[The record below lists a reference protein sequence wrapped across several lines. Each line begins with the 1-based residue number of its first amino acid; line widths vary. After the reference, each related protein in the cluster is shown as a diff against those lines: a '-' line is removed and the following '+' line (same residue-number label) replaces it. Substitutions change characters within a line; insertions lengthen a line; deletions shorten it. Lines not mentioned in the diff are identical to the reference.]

1 MKWPRFQF
9 ALKGIL
15 LATFWMAV
23 CFSAYAMVIN
33 MHRLRVSSPYEVP
46 LTLVMMVTPFVAV
59 GALFGRTLL
68 GVAIGIAALSA
79 FCFVFYLA

>member
-9 ALKGIL
+9 EMKGLL

-23 CFSAYAMVIN
+23 CFSAYAVVN
-33 MHRLRVSSPYEVP
+33 SMHRQRVSSPMEVP
-46 LTLVMMVTPFVAV
+46 LTLVMMAAPLVAI

-68 GVAIGIAALSA
+68 GAAVGIAALCV
-79 FCFVFYLA
+79 FWFVWNLT